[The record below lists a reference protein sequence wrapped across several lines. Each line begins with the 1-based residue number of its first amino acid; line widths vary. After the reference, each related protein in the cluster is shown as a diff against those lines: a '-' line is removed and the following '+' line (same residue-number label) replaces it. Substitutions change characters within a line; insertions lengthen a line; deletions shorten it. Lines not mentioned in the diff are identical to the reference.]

1 MWKAVE
7 KGWQASDLK
16 RVKKKLY
23 TLYDDFGGS
32 IEFKTIEELALML
45 DEPVDYKLEWS
56 LIRLCKDNIIDVFNK
71 NNNIY
76 IDILPQQPEGR
87 YRHIWRKEM
96 IRRRKITMQNIPYN
110 SAQNII
116 NISEQLGIT
125 IPESQVC

>member
-1 MWKAVE
+1 MEFCSMSKEQLIMWKAVE

-23 TLYDDFGGS
+23 TLYEDFGGS

-56 LIRLCKDNIIDVFNK
+56 LIRLCKDNVIDIFNK

-76 IDILPQQPEGR
+76 IDILP
-87 YRHIWRKEM
+87 
-96 IRRRKITMQNIPYN
+96 
-110 SAQNII
+110 
-116 NISEQLGIT
+116 L
-125 IPESQVC
+125 

>member
-23 TLYDDFGGS
+23 ALYEDFGGS

-56 LIRLCKDNIIDVFNK
+56 LIRLCKDNIIDIFNK

-76 IDILPQQPEGR
+76 IDILPQ
-87 YRHIWRKEM
+87 
-96 IRRRKITMQNIPYN
+96 
-110 SAQNII
+110 
-116 NISEQLGIT
+116 
-125 IPESQVC
+125 

>member
-1 MWKAVE
+1 MSKEHLIMWKAVE

-23 TLYDDFGGS
+23 TLHEDFGGS

-56 LIRLCKDNIIDVFNK
+56 LIRLCKDNIIDVFSK

-76 IDILPQQPEGR
+76 IDILPQ
-87 YRHIWRKEM
+87 
-96 IRRRKITMQNIPYN
+96 
-110 SAQNII
+110 
-116 NISEQLGIT
+116 
-125 IPESQVC
+125 

>member
-16 RVKKKLY
+16 RVKKKLHI
-23 TLYDDFGGS
+23 LYEDFGGS

-76 IDILPQQPEGR
+76 IDILPQ
-87 YRHIWRKEM
+87 
-96 IRRRKITMQNIPYN
+96 
-110 SAQNII
+110 
-116 NISEQLGIT
+116 
-125 IPESQVC
+125 